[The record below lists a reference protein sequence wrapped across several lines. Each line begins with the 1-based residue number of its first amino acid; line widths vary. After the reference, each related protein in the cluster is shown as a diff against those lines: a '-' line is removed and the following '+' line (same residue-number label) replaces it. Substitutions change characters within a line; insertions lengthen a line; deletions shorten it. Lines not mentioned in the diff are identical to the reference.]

1 MDRGLRQFFDAHPL
15 RWYPVVLLAGVGV
28 SLAAGSPLQ
37 KFQQQRWVEILL
49 AVAVLAWCY
58 RPAAARLLGRPL
70 LSGWY
75 GLGLIGFGGVALV
88 GSALGPI
95 PWISLGF
102 VGVVLLQ
109 FGLLPLL
116 VDGWRERRD
125 EGIRL
130 LALLAVALVGMD
142 VGLWLVMHGFDLQ
155 PYAWMRR
162 LSPSGQLEMETP
174 YLFLNAR
181 WANQVSLLLL
191 WTFIPLLQQL
201 QQGVIRRQR
210 RFWWFVCWAVPL
222 LCCTQVVLSE
232 GDGALIAILLAL
244 VGLLVQRR
252 NVRAVQILACC
263 LAAAFALS
271 LLLNEGTLLL
281 QFGQRA
287 GTELQQSL
295 TAPPKGA
302 TLPTVYRLPYW
313 LLYLRHVADAPL
325 FGHGIPV
332 IQAGSPVCTPHNI
345 WVALLYWTGLAG
357 TGFALLLTTGFVPW
371 SRQQWRQAS
380 PMAMPLLVSLFVYQ
394 LVDDIWLR
402 PLSLALLLVLLASL
416 LPADA
421 PPLPEPAMVRRFTLC
436 FEQYRLL
443 ALLGV
448 LLLCLSVAMPG
459 GAGLGPSDLVSLP
472 GQMCLLLF

>member
-295 TAPPKGA
+295 TAPPNGA